1 MTIAPDSEF
10 LSPAEAARLLGISA
24 KAVRRLIQGG
34 ELQARQSGS
43 RQYISR
49 PSVLAYGNKDT
60 DADSPDSSFEAND
73 DESPDISNLQK
84 DRITCEQQ
92 NGSIRFLH
100 DQYIKGELDI
110 APEFQRFYVFSP
122 EIASALV
129 ESIYL
134 SMPVP
139 AMYFAEEGGKLIVID
154 GHQRLRTYFNFLEG
168 ELELRNLE
176 FLTDLNGKR
185 WSDLTDTQRRDFTN
199 RGVQYF
205 LIKEDND
212 PSLMF
217 SVFRRLNSGAVK
229 LTEQELRNCI
239 YQGDFTRMV
248 AKLSAE
254 DTWLR
259 LMRYREP
266 HKRMKDR
273 ELILRFFA
281 VFTAQNEYRSP
292 LKTFL
297 SNQMKALNERP
308 SEYLDGLRGRFL
320 NAVKLAHMVFPDH
333 AFQRFAPGD
342 AANPNG
348 GWQKVVNLALFEV
361 VMVSLAN
368 LSYREAF
375 PRKEAIQERMLQ
387 LMTGNDEFSDAI
399 KINAY
404 RPLKFRRRHEIWA
417 NALSEVLGS
426 SADDPRFFPKS
437 MRRKLYKQGNTC
449 HLCGQEITE
458 FDDATVDHVQP
469 YSKGGRTTP
478 DNARLAHRFCNSSK
492 GARQPQ

>member
-1 MTIAPDSEF
+1 MAVASDSEF

-60 DADSPDSSFEAND
+60 DADRPDLSFEADD
-73 DESPDISNLQK
+73 DESLDISNLQK
-84 DRITCEQQ
+84 ARITYEQQ

-100 DQYIKGELDI
+100 DQHIKGELDI

-134 SMPVP
+134 GVPVP

-176 FLTDLNGKR
+176 FLTDLDGKR

-205 LIKEDND
+205 LIKGDND

-239 YQGDFTRMV
+239 YQGEFTRMI
-248 AKLSAE
+248 AELSRE
-254 DTWLR
+254 KTWLQ
-259 LMRYREP
+259 LMGYREP

-281 VFTAQNEYRSP
+281 VFTAQNEYHSP

-297 SNQMKALNERP
+297 SEQMKALNDRS
-308 SEYLDGLRGRFL
+308 SESLDHLRERFL
-320 NAVKLAHMVFPDH
+320 NAVKLVRQVFPNN
-333 AFQRFAPGD
+333 AFQRFSPGD
-342 AANPNG
+342 AVNPNG
-348 GWQKVVNLALFEV
+348 VWQRVVNLALFEV

-368 LSYREAF
+368 LSHRDIF
-375 PRKEAIQERMLQ
+375 PKKEAVRERMLQ
-387 LMTGNDEFSDAI
+387 LMTDNADFSDAI
-399 KINAY
+399 TINSY

-437 MRRKLYKQGNTC
+437 MRLRLYKKDNTC
-449 HLCGQEITE
+449 HICRQEITE

-469 YSKGGRTTP
+469 YSKGGRTIP

-492 GARQPQ
+492 GAR

>member
-1 MTIAPDSEF
+1 MAIASDSEL
-10 LSPAEAARLLGISA
+10 LSPADAARLIGVSA
-24 KAVRRLIQGG
+24 KVVRRLIKDG
-34 ELQARQSGS
+34 ELQARQSGR

-49 PSVLAYGNKDT
+49 PSVLTYLSKDT
-60 DADSPDSSFEAND
+60 DTDGPEPSYEADD
-73 DESPDISNLQK
+73 DESLDISKLQK
-84 DRITCEQQ
+84 AGINYEQQ
-92 NGSIRFLH
+92 NGSIRFLY
-100 DQYIKGELDI
+100 DQHINDELDI

-122 EIASALV
+122 EIASALI

-134 SMPVP
+134 GVPVP

-168 ELELRNLE
+168 KLELRNLE

-185 WSDLTDTQRRDFTN
+185 WSDLTDTQQRDFTN

-205 LIKEDND
+205 LIKGDND

-239 YQGDFTRMV
+239 YQGEFTRMI
-248 AKLSAE
+248 AKLSTE

-281 VFTAQNEYRSP
+281 VFTAQNEYQSP

-297 SNQMKALNERP
+297 SNQMKALNERS
-308 SEYLDGLRGRFL
+308 SEYLDDLRELFL
-320 NAVKLAHMVFPDH
+320 NAVKLANLVFPDH

-342 AANPNG
+342 ASNPNG

-361 VMVSLAN
+361 VMVSLAK
-368 LSYREAF
+368 LSYREVF

-387 LMTGNDEFSDAI
+387 LMTGSIEFSDTVT
-399 KINAY
+399 INAY

-417 NALSEVLGS
+417 NALRAHDSLS
-426 SADDPRFFPKS
+426 
-437 MRRKLYKQGNTC
+437 
-449 HLCGQEITE
+449 
-458 FDDATVDHVQP
+458 
-469 YSKGGRTTP
+469 
-478 DNARLAHRFCNSSK
+478 RL
-492 GARQPQ
+492 